1 MTNSESMAGSITILL
16 RKVETG
22 DQKVLQDLFNYYFR
36 GLAARARKLI
46 EVRGGTR
53 VSDEEDL
60 VMMVMTAFLTDL
72 TTGELQGIRSRHDV
86 WRLLYRRIQLRS
98 INLVRDERRM
108 KKKEVG
114 ESHLEVAPGA
124 NALPAMQMQ
133 PGRNIEDLAR
143 YQDELIEL
151 LKQPTEKEIAQL
163 LFEGREIPEISL
175 LLGKSPATI
184 YRKIDRIRSRWT
196 AGSSTI

>member
-1 MTNSESMAGSITILL
+1 MAGSITLLL

-22 DQKVLQDLFNYYFR
+22 EQKVLQDLFDYYFR

-46 EVRGGTR
+46 EIHGGAR

-60 VMMVMTAFLTDL
+60 VMMVMNAFLNDL
-72 TTGELQGIRSRHDV
+72 TSGELQGIRSRHDV
-86 WRLLYRRIQLRS
+86 WRLLFRRIQLRS

-114 ESHLEVAPGA
+114 ESHLEVVPGTDA
-124 NALPAMQMQ
+124 WRGMQTQ
-133 PGRNIEDLAR
+133 TGRNIEDLAR

-163 LFEGREIPEISL
+163 LFEGREVPEISL

-184 YRKIDRIRSRWT
+184 YRKIDRIRNRWISD
-196 AGSSTI
+196 SSTI

>member
-1 MTNSESMAGSITILL
+1 MTDSESMTGSITLLL

-22 DQKVLQDLFNYYFR
+22 DQKVLQDLFDYYFR
-36 GLAARARKLI
+36 GLAARAKKLI
-46 EVRGGTR
+46 DIHGGAR

-60 VMMVMTAFLTDL
+60 VMMVMTAFLNDL
-72 TTGELQGIRSRHDV
+72 TAGELQGIRDRHDV

-98 INLVRDERRM
+98 INLVRDERRS

-114 ESHLEVAPGA
+114 ESHLEGASGSDAP
-124 NALPAMQMQ
+124 LAMQMQ
-133 PGRNIEDLAR
+133 PGRNIECLLE
-143 YQDELIEL
+143 YQDELIEQ
-151 LKQPTEKEIAQL
+151 LKQPVETQIAQL
-163 LFEGREIPEISL
+163 LFEGRDVSEISQ

-196 AGSSTI
+196 SDSSSI